1 MSVLYVIFLVSP
13 WMNKTNAKTPQY
25 LFVFSI
31 LEFSIFYLY
40 SLFYIMKISKSDILE
55 NIF

>member
-1 MSVLYVIFLVSP
+1 
-13 WMNKTNAKTPQY
+13 MNKTNAKTPQY